1 MSLTRKGLR
10 KITVQDNNY
19 EWTIR
24 KRSTSGKIYSHK
36 KLVAAVQIETELN
49 RGLLVVDFG
58 VSPPNTPTN
67 PHKTSITPKT
77 IEEVIKKAISE
88 GWDPHQTGT
97 FEMIYPLEFIPD
109 PNKTTEHAKYDTRW
123 DSVTQ
128 ELGRKEFDNKHEI

>member
-77 IEEVIKKAISE
+77 IEDV
-88 GWDPHQTGT
+88 T
-97 FEMIYPLEFIPD
+97 FPIF
-109 PNKTTEHAKYDTRW
+109 R
-123 DSVTQ
+123 Q
-128 ELGRKEFDNKHEI
+128 